1 MTNGACSAPGAP
13 AFSIAFSIAEKWL
26 ISHEDESGT
35 LHPATC
41 STGSSPLK
49 KGRKVGVYEAVLPD
63 PDPVT
68 KMAGSPLGEKLLISW
83 GFSCQWNNVADQEV
97 LL

>member
-35 LHPATC
+35 LHHATC

-49 KGRKVGVYEAVLPD
+49 KGRKVGFYEVVLPD
-63 PDPVT
+63 SEPGTRMQD
-68 KMAGSPLGEKLLISW
+68 LH
-83 GFSCQWNNVADQEV
+83 CQKNC
-97 LL
+97 